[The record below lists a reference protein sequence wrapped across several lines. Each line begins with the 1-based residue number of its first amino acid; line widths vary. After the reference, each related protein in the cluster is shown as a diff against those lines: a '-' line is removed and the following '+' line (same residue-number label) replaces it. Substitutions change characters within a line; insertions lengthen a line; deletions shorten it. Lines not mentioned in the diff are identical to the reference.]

1 MKDKLLITGGAG
13 YIGSVISSYFLD
25 RGYQVNII
33 DDLSSGSLS
42 NVDQRATFFQ
52 GNILD
57 TPILSNSMQG
67 VTAVFH
73 FAAKS
78 LVGES
83 IVNADLYYKVNTE
96 GTRNILDQMKAM
108 SIEKI
113 IFSSTCAVYGQPE
126 QIPISEKSST
136 SPISPYGISKLKADN
151 LIGEV
156 AKSNGLAAIS
166 FRFFNISGSY
176 QNGLG
181 NWINESRSI
190 ETHLVPNLLQSVK
203 GSDFKVFGLDY
214 PTPDGSCIR
223 DYLHVLDLARAYE
236 LALGN
241 LSKSEHKIINLGSG
255 IGRSVLEIIST
266 TEEVVGHKIKTSPAK
281 AREGDPAILVADIQL
296 AKKFLD
302 WQPEFTTKQIIQS
315 AWEGLSNIR

>member
-255 IGRSVLEIIST
+255 IGRSVLEIISA
-266 TEEVVGHKIKTSPAK
+266 TEEVVGHKIKISPVK

>member
-25 RGYQVNII
+25 RGHQVNII
-33 DDLSSGSLS
+33 DDLSSGNLR
-42 NVDQRATFFQ
+42 NIDQRATFFQ

-57 TPILSNSMQG
+57 TQTLSSSMQG

-83 IVNADLYYKVNTE
+83 MVNADLYNKVNTE
-96 GTRNILDQMKAM
+96 GTRNILDQMKVM

-113 IFSSTCAVYGQPE
+113 IFSSTCAVYGQPK
-126 QIPISEKSST
+126 QIPISEKSPT
-136 SPISPYGISKLKADN
+136 NPISPYGISKLKADN

-156 AKSNGLAAIS
+156 VNSNELAAIS

-181 NWINESRSI
+181 NWINESRAI

-203 GSDFKVFGLDY
+203 GSGFKVFGLDY

-236 LALGN
+236 LALSN

-255 IGRSVLEIIST
+255 IGRSVLEIISA
-266 TEEVVGHKIKTSPAK
+266 TEEVVGHKIKISPVK

-296 AKKFLD
+296 AKKLLD